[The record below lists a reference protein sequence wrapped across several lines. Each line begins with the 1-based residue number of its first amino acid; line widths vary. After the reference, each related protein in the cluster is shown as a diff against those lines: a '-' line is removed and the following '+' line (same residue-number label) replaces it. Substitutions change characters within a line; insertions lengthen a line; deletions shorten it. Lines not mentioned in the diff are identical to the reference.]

1 MPRMSFVLQALT
13 AALFTILGVS
23 VAIAADQ
30 EMAKPAAQAGAESG
44 EQIYGSELMTKEE
57 RAEHRAKMRSLK
69 TAAEREAYRK
79 EHHMKM
85 QERAKKMGKTLPD
98 MPPAAGSQ
106 GGMMAPKP
114 AAPAGGGY

>member
-69 TAAEREAYRK
+69 TEAEREAYRK

-98 MPPAAGSQ
+98 MPSAAG